1 MLTAELQLP
10 TSSKKK
16 MIALGATAV
25 CVALG
30 DKQLTKGENKM
41 ANVTE
46 IWVDADAVDFEF
58 EGRGYSVSGIV
69 NHQCHKESCGI
80 GSYEYQGA
88 KESDDSYE
96 YVSEFKEATYEE
108 VILAD
113 DGGNEIPRI
122 GELFE
127 KAKEA
132 MWEATK
138 ENAQHQAWDV

>member
-1 MLTAELQLP
+1 MA
-10 TSSKKK
+10 TS
-16 MIALGATAV
+16 
-25 CVALG
+25 
-30 DKQLTKGENKM
+30 
-41 ANVTE
+41 TE
-46 IWVDADAVDFEF
+46 IWTEAESVDFELD
-58 EGRGYSVSGIV
+58 GKKYCVSGV
-69 NHQCHKESCGI
+69 VYHQCSKESCGI

-96 YVSEFKEATYEE
+96 YVSEFSKATYEK

-113 DGGNEIPRI
+113 DAGNELPRT

-138 ENAQHQAWDV
+138 ENAQEQAWDV

>member
-1 MLTAELQLP
+1 
-10 TSSKKK
+10 
-16 MIALGATAV
+16 
-25 CVALG
+25 
-30 DKQLTKGENKM
+30 M

-46 IWVDADAVDFEF
+46 IWTDADVVEFEF
-58 EGRGYSVSGIV
+58 EGRSYSVSGIV

-96 YVSEFKEATYEE
+96 YVSELKEATYEK

-113 DGGNEIPRI
+113 DAGNELDRI

-132 MWEATK
+132 MWQATK
-138 ENAQHQAWDV
+138 ENAEQQAWDV